1 MKKIFLLMIVVVV
14 SGIPACKKASQEE
27 KKKDFDA
34 EKKAISL
41 VLEKYRIAHESED
54 LSLVRKVWASDSDII
69 VIGTSG
75 DEMFRGWDEINEAL
89 KKQFDEQDE
98 TFITVREEDI
108 KVNAEG
114 NTAWF
119 SEILAYNYIANGKA
133 TSLEGLRFTGVL
145 EKRDSIWLIVQSH
158 ISVPAKAE

>member
-1 MKKIFLLMIVVVV
+1 MIVGVL
-14 SGIPACKKASQEE
+14 SGAPACKKAGQED
-27 KKKDFDA
+27 KKADFDA

-41 VLEKYRIAHESED
+41 VLEKYRLAHESED
-54 LSLVRKVWASDSDII
+54 LDLVKNVWAPDSDIV

-75 DEMFRGWDEINEAL
+75 DEIFRGWNQINEAL
-89 KKQFDEQDE
+89 KQQFAEQDE
-98 TFITVREEDI
+98 TFITLCEEDI
-108 KVNAEG
+108 KMNAEG

-158 ISVPAKAE
+158 ISLAAKSD